1 MKTIAFIAHVMCNH
15 SVGRPGSSPCVV
27 RLGHKATAI
36 GWFRRYI
43 IYDKGNDLRTIAE
56 HPSPAIFKL
65 TRRRCKLIKR
75 TINPP
80 VSKKP
85 FHITG
90 VGERVCRRSNT
101 GITGTREDEID
112 VTKPVVM

>member
-1 MKTIAFIAHVMCNH
+1 MKKKACMTHFMCNH
-15 SVGRPGSSPCVV
+15 IVGSAWFGQYVV
-27 RLGHKATAI
+27 GCWPKATAI

-112 VTKPVVM
+112 VT